1 MAKKK
6 ISVDVFPD
14 DAEITIKINGD
25 LYSRIT
31 EMLVETALSVDV
43 KDLGEHLD
51 QILNKE
57 PSNRYEYHISTLLL
71 LISMIEDEI
80 RDKKLSV
87 KKEIEVDTDDEET
100 KSSETPD

>member
-6 ISVDVFPD
+6 ISIDVFPD
-14 DAEITIKINGD
+14 DAEVTIKVDGD

-31 EMLVETALSVDV
+31 EMLVETALAVDV

-51 QILNKE
+51 QIVNKE
-57 PSNRYEYHISTLLL
+57 PTNRYEYHMSTLLL

-87 KKEIEVDTDDEET
+87 KKEIEVETDDEDT
-100 KSSETPD
+100 KPSEKPD